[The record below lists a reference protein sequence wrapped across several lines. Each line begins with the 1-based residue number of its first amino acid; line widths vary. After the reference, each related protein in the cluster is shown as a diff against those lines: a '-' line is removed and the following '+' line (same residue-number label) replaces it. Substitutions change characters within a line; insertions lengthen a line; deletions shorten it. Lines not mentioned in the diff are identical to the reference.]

1 MAGSPGG
8 ASELSMI
15 VERPPA
21 KRLKE
26 FFLAMTRTSFGQL
39 GLADQ
44 QVVDYIASVLTEFS
58 AAERWLALR
67 NAEGRRLTSVVEMLA
82 AQTGDPQTRN
92 RVIGERE
99 LRKYVGDYTLFMS
112 GLFRT
117 FVERGGYLDYYLD
130 EGKRSYQTVSELDV
144 ALYRPGF
151 LMFEELSRSFESY
164 SGALDYMR
172 KCFFKG
178 SPGQDPF
185 AGFAQKIEG
194 WVRLRLMPN

>member
-1 MAGSPGG
+1 MN
-8 ASELSMI
+8 L
-15 VERPPA
+15 ERPSA
-21 KRLKE
+21 KRLKD

-39 GLADQ
+39 GLGDQ
-44 QVVDYIASVLTEFS
+44 QIVDYVASVLTEFS
-58 AAERWLALR
+58 AAERWLAMR
-67 NAEGRRLTSVVEMLA
+67 DARGRRLTSVVEMLA
-82 AQTGDPQTRN
+82 GQSGAAETRR

-117 FVERGGYLDYYLD
+117 FVERGGYLDYYLE

-151 LMFEELSRSFESY
+151 LMFEELSRGFENY

-172 KCFFKG
+172 KCFFA
-178 SPGQDPF
+178 PARNQDPF
-185 AGFAQKIEG
+185 AGFMEKIEG
-194 WVRLRLMPN
+194 WVRLRLTSN